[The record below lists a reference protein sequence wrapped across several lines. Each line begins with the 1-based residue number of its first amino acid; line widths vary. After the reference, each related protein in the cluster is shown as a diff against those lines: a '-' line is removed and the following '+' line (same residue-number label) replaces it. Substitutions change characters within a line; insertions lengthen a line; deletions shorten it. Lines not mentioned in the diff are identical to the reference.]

1 MISVALF
8 YHGDSLMAY
17 CGQRRNDAFA
27 PSVTLSCV
35 NVLGLTFHT
44 GIATA
49 LSSFLFD
56 CKMRVGMLIRK
67 VSSSS
72 NCSFPADVC
81 VLVFRSRVPKKRSR
95 LCWITWPTRRHPHI
109 WSSRRVMHSLI
120 FVKLYHT
127 DEKLNN

>member
-56 CKMRVGMLIRK
+56 CKMCVGMLIRK
-67 VSSSS
+67 VSLIQLFVPSW
-72 NCSFPADVC
+72 CVC
-81 VLVFRSRVPKKRSR
+81 ACVQIQSAKEAVKTVLDHMTNPQTSTHLELQKGDAFSDFCQALPYR
-95 LCWITWPTRRHPHI
+95 
-109 WSSRRVMHSLI
+109 
-120 FVKLYHT
+120 
-127 DEKLNN
+127 